1 VTAAA
6 AGTPI
11 RVLVADD
18 QKVVRDGLSVILG
31 LLPGIEVVGA
41 AVDGEDAFRQAL
53 AMTPDVV
60 LMDLHMPKTGGL
72 QATRE
77 LAAAAPEVAILVLS
91 MFDNDESLFTAMRA
105 GARGYLVK
113 GADQEQ
119 IERAIRA
126 VAAGDVTFGAGIAR
140 RALGYFS
147 TAPATS
153 RAARPFPELTDREL
167 EVLELVADGRAN
179 AWIASHL
186 FLSDKTVRNH
196 VSAILAKLQAAD
208 RGEAG
213 ARAREAGLGR
223 TAGP

>member
-1 VTAAA
+1 MT
-6 AGTPI
+6 I
-11 RVLVADD
+11 RVLIADD
-18 QKVVRDGLSVILG
+18 HPVYRHGLRAALAG
-31 LLPGIEVVGA
+31 AEDIEVVAEADDGA
-41 AVDGEDAFRQAL
+41 AAVRTAVEHGV
-53 AMTPDVV
+53 DVV
-60 LMDLHMPKTGGL
+60 LMDLHMPRAGGL

-77 LAAAAPEVAILVLS
+77 LAEAAPDVAVLVLS

-119 IERAIRA
+119 IERSIRA

-140 RALGYFS
+140 RALGYFAA
-147 TAPATS
+147 APSSS

-167 EVLELVADGRAN
+167 EVLELVAEGRSN
-179 AWIASHL
+179 AWIATRL

-213 ARAREAGLGR
+213 ARARAAGLGGADR
-223 TAGP
+223 

>member
-1 VTAAA
+1 MT
-6 AGTPI
+6 I
-11 RVLVADD
+11 RVLIADD
-18 QKVVRDGLSVILG
+18 HPVYRHGLRAALATARD
-31 LLPGIEVVGA
+31 IEVVAEADDGGD
-41 AVDGEDAFRQAL
+41 AVRL
-53 AMTPDVV
+53 AVEHGVDVV
-60 LMDLHMPKTGGL
+60 LMDLHMPGTGGL

-77 LAAAAPEVAILVLS
+77 LAAAAPGVAILVLS

-147 TAPATS
+147 AAPATS

-167 EVLELVADGRAN
+167 EVLELVADGRGN

-223 TAGP
+223 TASP

>member
-1 VTAAA
+1 MT
-6 AGTPI
+6 I
-11 RVLVADD
+11 RVLIADD
-18 QKVVRDGLSVILG
+18 HPVYRHGLRAALAGSAD
-31 LLPGIEVVGA
+31 IEVVAEASDGA
-41 AVDGEDAFRQAL
+41 AAVAAAVEHGV
-53 AMTPDVV
+53 DVV
-60 LMDLHMPKTGGL
+60 LMDLHMPGTGGL
-72 QATRE
+72 QAIRE
-77 LAAAAPEVAILVLS
+77 LATTAPHVATLVLS

-119 IERAIRA
+119 IERSIRA

-147 TAPATS
+147 AAPASS

-167 EVLELVADGRAN
+167 EVLQFVAEGRSN
-179 AWIASHL
+179 AWIASRL

-196 VSAILAKLQAAD
+196 VSTILAKLQAAD

-213 ARAREAGLGR
+213 ARARAAGLGR
-223 TAGP
+223 AEPG